1 MADPGLMKPAATI
14 GNVGVRLARND
25 SPADC
30 IDGWWGSRPWRPT
43 MQWFPLLD
51 KKYLQA
57 LCRGHCGRGH
67 AARTNS
73 RDDDVISLRRDHP

>member
-1 MADPGLMKPAATI
+1 
-14 GNVGVRLARND
+14 
-25 SPADC
+25 
-30 IDGWWGSRPWRPT
+30 
-43 MQWFPLLD
+43 
-51 KKYLQA
+51 